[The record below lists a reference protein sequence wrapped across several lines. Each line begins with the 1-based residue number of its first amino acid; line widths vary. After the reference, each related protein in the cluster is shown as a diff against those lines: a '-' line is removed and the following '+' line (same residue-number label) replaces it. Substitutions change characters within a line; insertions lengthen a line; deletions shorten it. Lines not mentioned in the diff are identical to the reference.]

1 MKGGRSMTISTSEGS
16 MMMMA
21 DSIAALTAELIKI
34 PTIQSR
40 PEEIKRCAEFIAD
53 WLSQRDIEFARH
65 DIGGIPAITV
75 LPRSKATKVLIMAH
89 FDVVDA
95 QDESQFQPHIKDGR
109 LYGRG
114 AIDDKYAVALA
125 LILFHERLERLRKA
139 GGTQRDMSFG
149 LLLNGDEEV
158 GGANGAKAV
167 LKDIDLDFCLALD
180 GGAPD
185 KLVTKEK
192 GVLQVRLTARGK
204 GAHAARP
211 WLGQNAFDVLVA
223 DYQALQQ
230 QFAKQTPDHWH
241 KTMVLSNCRVG
252 DGSINIVPG
261 EATATLD
268 IRYTE
273 DDDPDAIMAA
283 IESAV
288 ASEITLLGKE
298 PLFIGGTSPYLDTLV
313 GCIPNVTV
321 GFEHGASDAR
331 FLTMRGIPGVVWGAL
346 GEMSQHAA
354 DEHVVISSL
363 GDVYH
368 SLDNFIT
375 AIEEK

>member
-1 MKGGRSMTISTSEGS
+1 MVQPTSEAAA
-16 MMMMA
+16 MNME
-21 DSIAALTAELIKI
+21 DQIAALTADLIKI
-34 PTIQSR
+34 PTTHDR
-40 PEEIKRCAEFIAD
+40 PEEIKRCADFIEG
-53 WLSQRDIEFARH
+53 WISRRDIAYARY
-65 DIGGIPAITV
+65 DIGGVPAITV
-75 LPRSKATKVLIMAH
+75 LPNPQATEILLMAH
-89 FDVVDA
+89 FDVVAA
-95 QDESQFQPHIKDGR
+95 QDDSQFIPRIEDGR

-114 AIDDKYAVALA
+114 AIDDKYAVALS
-125 LILFHERLERLRKA
+125 LILFHNHLERIRAA
-139 GGTQRDMSFG
+139 GGTQGDMCFG

-158 GGANGAKAV
+158 GGADGAEAV
-167 LKDIDLDFCLALD
+167 LQDIDLEFCLALD
-180 GGAPD
+180 GGSPE
-185 KLVTKEK
+185 KIVTKEK
-192 GVLQVRLTARGK
+192 GVLQVRLTATGK

-211 WLGQNAFDVLVA
+211 WLGKNAFDTLVA

-230 QFAKQTPDHWH
+230 QFATQTPDHWH

-273 DDDPDAIMAA
+273 HDDPDAILAA
-283 IESAV
+283 IETAV
-288 ASEITLLGKE
+288 ESEVTLLGKE
-298 PLFIGGTSPYLDTLV
+298 PLFIGGASPYLDTLV
-313 GCIPNVTV
+313 ACVPDVQV

-331 FLTMRGIPGVVWGAL
+331 FLTVRGIPGVVWGAT

-354 DEHVVISSL
+354 NEHVVISSL
-363 GDVYH
+363 GSVYN